1 MHEANLEHFVTG
13 CCLDLYHN
21 GSVMTNLNSNLAK
34 NCLSLTWITTKM
46 VKSDRTKV
54 RVPHEGSKLLLLLL
68 LLLQVRH
75 KKSSECNRKLETE
88 MLTGA

>member
-1 MHEANLEHFVTG
+1 MHEANLEHFVIG

-34 NCLSLTWITTKM
+34 NSLSLTWIITKM
-46 VKSDRTKV
+46 AKSDRTKV
-54 RVPHEGSKLLLLLL
+54 REPHEGSKLLLLLL
-68 LLLQVRH
+68 QVWH

-88 MLTGA
+88 MLTGV